1 MLWFHMLITYNTFKK
16 EYPYIEKARTLLT
29 NQEEVKAQLEKVYAK
44 AKKLQDIKP
53 PKQYENLQ
61 LELKK
66 SLILYEKSIDK
77 MLEGVDE
84 INESKVDIGSESM
97 DEALEMSGKALDNI
111 RALDEQSV
119 SEVE

>member
-97 DEALEMSGKALDNI
+97 DEALEMSGKALDDI

>member
-1 MLWFHMLITYNTFKK
+1 MLWFHMLINYNTFKK

-84 INESKVDIGSESM
+84 INERKVDIGSESM
-97 DEALEMSGKALDNI
+97 DEALEMSGKALDDI

>member
-1 MLWFHMLITYNTFKK
+1 MLITYNTFKK

-77 MLEGVDE
+77 MLEGVDK

>member
-1 MLWFHMLITYNTFKK
+1 MLITYNTFKK

-84 INESKVDIGSESM
+84 MVDIGSESM
-97 DEALEMSGKALDNI
+97 DEALEMSGKALDDI

>member
-1 MLWFHMLITYNTFKK
+1 MLINYNTFKK
-16 EYPYIEKARTLLT
+16 EYTYIEKARTLLT
-29 NQEEVKAQLEKVYAK
+29 NQEEVKAQLEKVYAE

-97 DEALEMSGKALDNI
+97 DEALEMSGKALD
-111 RALDEQSV
+111 EQSV

>member
-84 INESKVDIGSESM
+84 INESKVDIGSESI
-97 DEALEMSGKALDNI
+97 DEALEMSGKALDDI

>member
-1 MLWFHMLITYNTFKK
+1 MLINYNTFKK

-84 INESKVDIGSESM
+84 INERKVDIGSESM
-97 DEALEMSGKALDNI
+97 DEALEMSGKALDDI

>member
-77 MLEGVDE
+77 MLEGVDK

>member
-1 MLWFHMLITYNTFKK
+1 MLWFHMLINYNTFKK

-97 DEALEMSGKALDNI
+97 DEALEMSGKALDDI